1 MISSDN
7 YVACM
12 CEGGA
17 EDAIIKILLD
27 NERLCFSWQQ
37 TLDEDRLIRRCNA
50 RVFEKRFL
58 RQAYDRK
65 ITIVRVIDSKAE
77 NFKLKPAYQHQVD
90 KVIDIITAPE
100 IEILVIIS
108 EGKYKDFCKHS
119 SKMKPSEYCKQFLKM
134 KNVKKP
140 EFIYKQFDDVEKL
153 IAAIKEYDSLH
164 HKKKDELSLSA
175 LLKNN

>member
-50 RVFEKRFL
+50 RVFE
-58 RQAYDRK
+58 
-65 ITIVRVIDSKAE
+65 
-77 NFKLKPAYQHQVD
+77 
-90 KVIDIITAPE
+90 
-100 IEILVIIS
+100 
-108 EGKYKDFCKHS
+108 
-119 SKMKPSEYCKQFLKM
+119 
-134 KNVKKP
+134 
-140 EFIYKQFDDVEKL
+140 
-153 IAAIKEYDSLH
+153 
-164 HKKKDELSLSA
+164 LSLIHI
-175 LLKNN
+175 